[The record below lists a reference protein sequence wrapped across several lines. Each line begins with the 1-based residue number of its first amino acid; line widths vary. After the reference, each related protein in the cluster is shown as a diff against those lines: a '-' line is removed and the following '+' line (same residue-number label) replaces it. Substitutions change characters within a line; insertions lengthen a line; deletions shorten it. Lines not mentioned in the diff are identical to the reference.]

1 MVNKTL
7 QITHFLQMSQ
17 SQKKIPVLPLAP
29 PTLNVYTYSR
39 DFVIIFGQA
48 LLKTIYL
55 SFIT

>member
-29 PTLNVYTYSR
+29 PTLNVYTYS
-39 DFVIIFGQA
+39 FFFQEW
-48 LLKTIYL
+48 
-55 SFIT
+55 